1 MFSTVIRFNVYF
13 EALVDVFVT
22 ASKLPV
28 VTLGTWYIREQKQY
42 DRWTEQTYQHIYGE
56 RHDEHGHQEVGEA
69 EADDEV
75 VGGGLQ
81 AALTVD
87 AEDHQDVAEE
97 GEEREDD
104 EDEGVVVLGM
114 GHGTG
119 GVRRVPGVVELLQ
132 KREVVP
138 VALTKH

>member
-1 MFSTVIRFNVYF
+1 MISTVIRLNVYF

-28 VTLGTWYIREQKQY
+28 VTLGTWYIKEQKQY
-42 DRWTEQTYQHIYGE
+42 DRWTYQHIHGE

-87 AEDHQDVAEE
+87 AEDHQYVAEE

-104 EDEGVVVLGM
+104 EDESVVVLGM

-132 KREVVP
+132 KREEVP